1 MAERQLILD
10 LPVRTATGRDDFF
23 VTSANQ
29 AAVAVIDAWPDW
41 PAPVMVLVGPP
52 GSGKSH
58 LCHIWAGHARARAVA
73 ATAVSA
79 GKVPELLSEGAL
91 VIEDAPGEG
100 LDEPGF
106 FHLLN
111 LARETKTPVLIAAR
125 SDPAH
130 WPVGLPDLRT
140 RLLVLDV
147 VRIGAPDDDLMRGVI
162 VKQFQDRQIAADEAV
177 VAYML
182 TRMERSLEAV
192 RRLVAEIDRAAL
204 TEKARI
210 TRAFVARIM
219 AGHAEPDLF
228 SEEE

>member
-1 MAERQLILD
+1 MR
-10 LPVRTATGRDDFF
+10 
-23 VTSANQ
+23 
-29 AAVAVIDAWPDW
+29 
-41 PAPVMVLVGPP
+41 
-52 GSGKSH
+52 
-58 LCHIWAGHARARAVA
+58 RAKRW
-73 ATAVSA
+73 TR
-79 GKVPELLSEGAL
+79 
-91 VIEDAPGEG
+91 
-100 LDEPGF
+100 PGF

-111 LARETKTPVLIAAR
+111 LARETATPVLIAAR

-140 RLLVLDV
+140 RLLVLGV

-228 SEEE
+228 EED